1 MSRTYIL
8 TAACLSLAGLGLSPL
23 YRVSLQAAGGP
34 AAPAIVGRP
43 STLPLVA
50 EHKYRMLARVRPLL
64 FWISKDD
71 VGGARISWRGDDNGG
86 FGLDLLI
93 GSDPQRAPRSV
104 NRWGYIAEQVQ
115 GGGDAQVIGV
125 MKQSNEQ
132 SVAEAEKQIGKEGQG
147 GYVYRAIQGT
157 STPQEARAGVTTVR
171 VERDLTFRDI
181 EPLLSMVTASQNS
194 AEGRETRAVALPAG
208 TRPGFL
214 VALREL
220 INQGADAY
228 ARQPSAA
235 FKPSRTPTTY
245 VYFGVFYELTMKSAD
260 LLKTATIDGHRYT
273 DLVRSDFELKNRSNG
288 ETTRFQLTYGTSGDL
303 AAVPVHAVYQPR
315 WWLEVQLFLDEHT
328 AF

>member
-1 MSRTYIL
+1 MFRTHAL
-8 TAACLSLAGLGLSPL
+8 TAACLGLAALGLAPL
-23 YRVSLQAAGGP
+23 SRASLQAAGSP
-34 AAPAIVGRP
+34 AAPAIVGRT
-43 STLPLVA
+43 STLPQVA

-64 FWISKDD
+64 FWISRDD
-71 VGGARISWRGDDNGG
+71 VGGARVTWRGDDNGG

-93 GSDPQRAPRSV
+93 GSDPQRAPRNI

-115 GGGDAQVIGV
+115 GGDAHVIGV

-157 STPQEARAGVTTVR
+157 STAQESRAGVTTVR

-181 EPLLSMVTASQNS
+181 EPLLSMVTASQS
-194 AEGRETRAVALPAG
+194 HSDGRETRAVTLPAG
-208 TRPGFL
+208 TRSGFL

-220 INQGADAY
+220 VKQSADAY
-228 ARQPSAA
+228 GHEPTTA

-245 VYFGVFYELTMKSAD
+245 VYFGVFYDLTMKSAEP
-260 LLKTATIDGHRYT
+260 LKTATIDGHRYT
-273 DLVRSDFELKNRSNG
+273 DLVRSDFEIKNRSNG
-288 ETTRFQLTYGTSGDL
+288 ETTRFQLTYGTKDEL
-303 AAVPVHAVYQPR
+303 AAIPVHAVYQPR
-315 WWLEVQLFLDEHT
+315 WWLEVQLFLDERT